1 MGHTNIC
8 RLAFLIKLTAVR
20 LQSVS
25 QCITVDITGQAGSK
39 MNSCL
44 PLLGLENVS
53 IGKSTSVPLL
63 GRNCIGLSLLG
74 REMNFTIVEI
84 DMQN

>member
-1 MGHTNIC
+1 ME
-8 RLAFLIKLTAVR
+8 LTAVR

-25 QCITVDITGQAGSK
+25 QYIGMDITGQAGSK
-39 MNSCL
+39 MDSCL
-44 PLLGLENVS
+44 PLLGLEKAP

-63 GRNCIGLSLLG
+63 GRNCVDLSLLG